1 LLYNDTDRYATDTI
15 AAAVR
20 FAFDNKQIELPEP
33 QNKYCAYINTHDMVD
48 FSRTSF
54 NKAIKLT
61 ADKKIEIKSKWSLV
75 KLGDIA
81 EVLKGKSIT
90 SAQTKEGNVKVI
102 AGGTDYAYL
111 HNEANRPANTITI
124 SASGANAGFVNFW
137 REPIF
142 ASDCTTVR
150 GKNDLH
156 TFFLY
161 NFLLSIQNQIFY
173 LQKGSAQPHVY
184 PDDLKQIQIP
194 DVDENVQ
201 QQVVS
206 ECEKVDEEYNN
217 SRMTIEEYKRK
228 IAEVFERLEV
238 ISKSGGV
245 KINKLAQIIK
255 LSSGKMLS
263 NKNRIKGT
271 IPVYGGNGI
280 TGYHNEGFIHTPT
293 IVIGRVGE
301 YCGSVHLTESE
312 AWITDNALYAT
323 NYLLDINKKFLFYVL
338 KQSNLNQYANR
349 TGQPNISQATIAN
362 VKIPYPNIE
371 EQNNI
376 VSEIESYESKIAA
389 AKAEM
394 EGCTERKKKILEKW
408 LR

>member
-1 LLYNDTDRYATDTI
+1 
-15 AAAVR
+15 
-20 FAFDNKQIELPEP
+20 
-33 QNKYCAYINTHDMVD
+33 M
-48 FSRTSF
+48 
-54 NKAIKLT
+54 
-61 ADKKIEIKSKWSLV
+61 KK
-75 KLGDIA
+75 
-81 EVLKGKSIT
+81 
-90 SAQTKEGNVKVI
+90 
-102 AGGTDYAYL
+102 
-111 HNEANRPANTITI
+111 
-124 SASGANAGFVNFW
+124 
-137 REPIF
+137 
-142 ASDCTTVR
+142 
-150 GKNDLH
+150 
-156 TFFLY
+156 
-161 NFLLSIQNQIFY
+161 
-173 LQKGSAQPHVY
+173 
-184 PDDLKQIQIP
+184 
-194 DVDENVQ
+194 
-201 QQVVS
+201 
-206 ECEKVDEEYNN
+206 
-217 SRMTIEEYKRK
+217 
-228 IAEVFERLEV
+228 
-238 ISKSGGV
+238 
-245 KINKLAQIIK
+245 NKLAQIIK

-376 VSEIESYESKIAA
+376 VSEIESYESKIAE
-389 AKAEM
+389 AKAVM
-394 EGCTERKKKILEKW
+394 AGCAERKKKILEKW